1 MFSEK
6 YEIPVSVLPPAQS
19 TEFVKVVE
27 NVAIPYTGGE
37 QIVIWVGFD
46 S

>member
-1 MFSEK
+1 VPTPIDPTSE
-6 YEIPVSVLPPAQS
+6 SGQ
-19 TEFVKVVE
+19 FVKVVE

-37 QIVIWVGFD
+37 DIVIWVGFD